1 MNQEDNEKAM
11 LFYLIHD
18 APYEMYEED
27 FNSDINK
34 KIVKKI
40 NELRKDKKEVN
51 EQVLSDCLEKEIP
64 DAMTYLFGLVDY
76 SIGRTAETTYNL
88 MIQATKRKKLRML
101 MLQGQE
107 KLAKGDDTSEVER
120 NIVEEI
126 KKIDSR
132 EIHEKTFLEQLSSAI
147 HQMEEN
153 YNHRRDYSLYTGFF
167 SLDNMICGLHGG
179 ELTILG
185 ARPAVGK
192 TTLALQIALNIAKRG
207 KKVAFISLEM
217 SDTQLIFKIIS
228 QISQVKLYDMRR
240 GLLQEEHWKKIGEAS
255 TQIQN
260 LPLKIISNT
269 NSLSDIVNIVRRM
282 KNQDNLDFL
291 VIDYLQLIRN
301 SGKYN
306 SREQEVA
313 DISRTLKLLTLELNI
328 PIMALCQLN
337 RASLQNKGKEPT
349 LADLRESGSIEQDA
363 DNVFLLYRLEKEGE
377 ADSYYDDICLKVAKQ
392 RAGETGEIVLRFFKQ
407 VNMFGNLEN

>member
-27 FNSDINK
+27 FNSEINK
-34 KIVKKI
+34 KIIRKI
-40 NELRKDKKEVN
+40 NELKRAKKEIN
-51 EQVLSDCLEKEIP
+51 EQILADCLEKEIP
-64 DAMTYLFGLVDY
+64 DAISYIFRLVDY

-88 MIQATKRKKLRML
+88 IIGATKRKKLRLL
-101 MLQGQE
+101 MIDGQD
-107 KLAKGDDTSEVER
+107 KLAKGEESSKVEQE
-120 NIVEEI
+120 IIEEI
-126 KKIDSR
+126 RKIDSR
-132 EIHEKTFLEQLSSAI
+132 EIHEKTFLEQLSGAI
-147 HQMEEN
+147 QQMEEN
-153 YNHRRDYSLYTGFF
+153 YNHRRDYSLYTGFYN
-167 SLDNMICGLHGG
+167 LDNMICGLHGG
-179 ELTILG
+179 ELSILG

-207 KKVAFISLEM
+207 KNVVFISLEM
-217 SDTQLIFKIIS
+217 SDVQLIFKIIS
-228 QISQVKLYDMRR
+228 QISGVKLYDMRR
-240 GLLQEEHWKKIGEAS
+240 GQLQDEHWKKIGEAS

-260 LPLKIISNT
+260 LPLKIISST
-269 NSLSDIVNIVRRM
+269 NSLPEIVNIIRRM
-282 KNQDNLDFL
+282 KNQGKLDFV

-301 SGKYN
+301 NSKYN

-363 DNVFLLYRLEKEGE
+363 DNVFLLYKLEKEGDVE
-377 ADSYYDDICLKVAKQ
+377 SYYDDICLKVAKQ
-392 RAGETGEIVLRFFKQ
+392 RAGETGEVILRFFKQ
-407 VNMFGNLEN
+407 INMFRNLEN

>member
-27 FNSDINK
+27 FNSEINK
-34 KIVKKI
+34 KIIRKI
-40 NELRKDKKEVN
+40 NELKRAKKEIN
-51 EQVLSDCLEKEIP
+51 EQILADCLEKEIP
-64 DAMTYLFGLVDY
+64 DAISYIFRLVDY

-88 MIQATKRKKLRML
+88 IIGATKRKKLRLL
-101 MLQGQE
+101 MIDGQD
-107 KLAKGDDTSEVER
+107 KLAKGEESSKVEQE
-120 NIVEEI
+120 IIEEI
-126 KKIDSR
+126 RKIDSR
-132 EIHEKTFLEQLSSAI
+132 EIHEKTFLEQLSGAI
-147 HQMEEN
+147 QQMEEN
-153 YNHRRDYSLYTGFF
+153 YNHRRDYSLYTGFYN
-167 SLDNMICGLHGG
+167 LDNMICGLHGG
-179 ELTILG
+179 ELSILG

-207 KKVAFISLEM
+207 KNVVFISLEM
-217 SDTQLIFKIIS
+217 SDVQLIFKIIS
-228 QISQVKLYDMRR
+228 QISGVKLYDMRR
-240 GLLQEEHWKKIGEAS
+240 GQLLDEHWKKIGEAS
-255 TQIQN
+255 TQIQD
-260 LPLKIISNT
+260 LPLKIISST
-269 NSLSDIVNIVRRM
+269 NSLPEIVNIIRRM
-282 KNQDNLDFL
+282 KNQGKLDFV

-301 SGKYN
+301 NSKYN

-363 DNVFLLYRLEKEGE
+363 DNVFLLYKLEKEGDVE
-377 ADSYYDDICLKVAKQ
+377 SYYDDICLKVAKQ
-392 RAGETGEIVLRFFKQ
+392 RAGETGEVILRFFKQ
-407 VNMFGNLEN
+407 INMFRNLEN

>member
-27 FNSDINK
+27 FNSEINK
-34 KIVKKI
+34 KIIRKI
-40 NELRKDKKEVN
+40 NELKRAKKEIN
-51 EQVLSDCLEKEIP
+51 EQILANCLEKEIP
-64 DAMTYLFGLVDY
+64 DVMTYLFGLVDY
-76 SIGRTAETTYNL
+76 SIGRTPETTYNL
-88 MIQATKRKKLRML
+88 IIGATKRKKLRLL
-101 MLQGQE
+101 MIDGQD
-107 KLAKGDDTSEVER
+107 KLAKGEESSKVEQE
-120 NIVEEI
+120 IIEEI
-126 KKIDSR
+126 RKIDSR
-132 EIHEKTFLEQLSSAI
+132 EIHEKTFLEQLTGAI
-147 HQMEEN
+147 QQMEEN
-153 YNHRRDYSLYTGFF
+153 YNHRKDYSLYTGFYN
-167 SLDNMICGLHGG
+167 LDNMICGLHGG
-179 ELTILG
+179 ELSILG

-207 KKVAFISLEM
+207 KNVMFISLEM
-217 SDTQLIFKIIS
+217 SDVQLIFKIVS
-228 QISQVKLYDMRR
+228 QISGVKLYDMRR
-240 GLLQEEHWKKIGEAS
+240 GLLQDEHWKKIGEAS
-255 TQIQN
+255 SEIQG

-269 NSLSDIVNIVRRM
+269 NSLPEIVNIIRRM
-282 KNQDNLDFL
+282 KNQGKLDFV

-301 SGKYN
+301 NSKYN

-363 DNVFLLYRLEKEGE
+363 DNVFLLYKLEKEGDAE
-377 ADSYYDDICLKVAKQ
+377 SYYEDICLKVAKQ
-392 RAGETGEIVLRFFKQ
+392 RAGETGEVILRFFKQ
-407 VNMFGNLEN
+407 INMFRNLEN

>member
-27 FNSDINK
+27 FNSEINK
-34 KIVKKI
+34 KIIRKI
-40 NELRKDKKEVN
+40 NELKRAKKEIN
-51 EQVLSDCLEKEIP
+51 EQILADCLEKEIP
-64 DAMTYLFGLVDY
+64 DAISYIFRLVDY

-88 MIQATKRKKLRML
+88 MIGATKRKKLRLL
-101 MLQGQE
+101 MIDGQD
-107 KLAKGDDTSEVER
+107 KLAKGEESSKVEQE
-120 NIVEEI
+120 IIEEI
-126 KKIDSR
+126 RKIDSR
-132 EIHEKTFLEQLSSAI
+132 EIHEKTFLEQLSGAI
-147 HQMEEN
+147 QQMEEN
-153 YNHRRDYSLYTGFF
+153 YNHRKDYSLYTGFYN
-167 SLDNMICGLHGG
+167 LDNMICGLHGG
-179 ELTILG
+179 ELSILG

-207 KKVAFISLEM
+207 KNVVFISLEM
-217 SDTQLIFKIIS
+217 SDVQLIFKIIS
-228 QISQVKLYDMRR
+228 QISGVKLYDMRR
-240 GLLQEEHWKKIGEAS
+240 GQLQDEHWKKIGEAS

-260 LPLKIISNT
+260 LPLKIISST
-269 NSLSDIVNIVRRM
+269 NSLPEIVNIIRRM
-282 KNQDNLDFL
+282 KNQGKLDFV

-301 SGKYN
+301 NSKYN

-363 DNVFLLYRLEKEGE
+363 DNVFLLYKLEKEGDAE
-377 ADSYYDDICLKVAKQ
+377 SYYEDICLKVAKQ
-392 RAGETGEIVLRFFKQ
+392 RAGETGEVILRFFKQ
-407 VNMFGNLEN
+407 INMFRNLEN

>member
-27 FNSDINK
+27 FNSEINK
-34 KIVKKI
+34 KIIRKI
-40 NELRKDKKEVN
+40 NELKRAKKEIN
-51 EQVLSDCLEKEIP
+51 EQILANCLEKEIP
-64 DAMTYLFGLVDY
+64 DVMTYLFGLVDY

-88 MIQATKRKKLRML
+88 IIGATKRKKLRLL
-101 MLQGQE
+101 MIDGQD
-107 KLAKGDDTSEVER
+107 KLAKGEESSKVEQE
-120 NIVEEI
+120 IIEEI
-126 KKIDSR
+126 RKIDSR
-132 EIHEKTFLEQLSSAI
+132 EIHEKSFVEQLSGALQ
-147 HQMEEN
+147 QMEEN
-153 YNHRRDYSLYTGFF
+153 YNHRRDYSLYTGFYN
-167 SLDNMICGLHGG
+167 LDNMICGLHGG
-179 ELTILG
+179 ELSILG

-207 KKVAFISLEM
+207 KNVMFISLEM
-217 SDTQLIFKIIS
+217 SDVQLIFKIVS
-228 QISQVKLYDMRR
+228 QISGVKLYDMRR
-240 GLLQEEHWKKIGEAS
+240 GLLQDEHWKKIGEAS
-255 TQIQN
+255 SEIQG
-260 LPLKIISNT
+260 LPLKIISST
-269 NSLSDIVNIVRRM
+269 NSLPEIVNIIRRM
-282 KNQDNLDFL
+282 KNQGKLDFV

-301 SGKYN
+301 NSKYN

-363 DNVFLLYRLEKEGE
+363 DNVFLLYKLEKEGDAE
-377 ADSYYDDICLKVAKQ
+377 SYYEDICLKVAKQ
-392 RAGETGEIVLRFFKQ
+392 RAGETGEVILRFFKQ
-407 VNMFGNLEN
+407 INMFRNLEN